1 MVSNFNHTGIILIL
15 VLGSTPFL
23 SLGQGATD
31 TRGNAPVPYTL
42 ADRERLIKLEVQ
54 VEAFQNETKLQF
66 NQAQKDIEE
75 LKAEVKTLR
84 NDISTLRSDVLALF
98 MWGFGLIF
106 SSIVALVSFI
116 MWDRR
121 TFNREILKKVEANK
135 NRLDSVERKLV
146 FKP

>member
-1 MVSNFNHTGIILIL
+1 MVSVFNHTRVILIL

-42 ADRERLIKLEVQ
+42 ADRDRLIKLEVEI
-54 VEAFQNETKLQF
+54 VAI
-66 NQAQKDIEE
+66 QKDIKE

-84 NDISTLRSDVLALF
+84 NDISTLRSDALALF